1 MNISSVFVCVF
12 NVCIHCDVDILQSS
26 DHLNNISPL
35 DLPELE
41 VDALH
46 GGLGDHV
53 PLAPGLCDGHGGGRG
68 QGSLT
73 NEKSVYSNDQSEV
86 SIFAF
91 TFLSMKP
98 TLRAL
103 RTSS

>member
-1 MNISSVFVCVF
+1 M
-12 NVCIHCDVDILQSS
+12 CIHCDVDILQSS

-68 QGSLT
+68 QGGLT
-73 NEKSVYSNDQSEV
+73 NERRVFIAMTNQMS
-86 SIFAF
+86 AF

>member
-1 MNISSVFVCVF
+1 M
-12 NVCIHCDVDILQSS
+12 CIHCDVDILQSS
-26 DHLNNISPL
+26 DPLNNISPL

-53 PLAPGLCDGHGGGRG
+53 PLAPGLCEGHDGGRG
-68 QGSLT
+68 QGGLT
-73 NEKSVYSNDQSEV
+73 NEKRVLKAMTNQRK
-86 SIFAF
+86 AF